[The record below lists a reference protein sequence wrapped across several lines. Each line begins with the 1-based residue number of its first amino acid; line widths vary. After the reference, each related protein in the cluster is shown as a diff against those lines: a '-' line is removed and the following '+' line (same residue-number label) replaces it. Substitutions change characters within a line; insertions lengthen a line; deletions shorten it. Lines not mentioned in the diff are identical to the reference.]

1 MGQLIRC
8 KNCDQIFMRSRFD
21 AYPEYRLGPG
31 LPPENFQAMERD
43 DFKDFLSHH
52 QGHQLEDLNIIED
65 SYVSEKAYS
74 EPVKTCFLK
83 ATNGREKFV
92 IKKSRERIDEPLKY
106 ELVPGDYRLK
116 CTAVEIQSEEILEQL
131 AREMTPLPS
140 QDKIDAFLR
149 LMGTLVEDIE
159 IQDLERIP
167 EESHHP
173 LETYYKIDDV
183 RVMYLLR
190 NCHRIFKGREYSAI
204 EEFIRRHKDDGVLL
218 LKATYKIQFTEK
230 ANARKRATPPPL
242 DSENEEILRQK

>member
-1 MGQLIRC
+1 
-8 KNCDQIFMRSRFD
+8 MRSRFD
-21 AYPEYRLGPG
+21 EYPEYRLGPG
-31 LPPENFQAMERD
+31 LPPDNFQTTERD

-65 SYVSEKAYS
+65 SYVSEKAYF
-74 EPVKTCFLK
+74 EPIKTSFLK

-106 ELVPGDYRLK
+106 ELVSGDYCLK
-116 CTAVEIQSEEILEQL
+116 CIAVEIQSDEILKQL
-131 AREMTPLPS
+131 AREMNPFPS
-140 QDKIDAFLR
+140 QYKIDAFLK
-149 LMGTLVEDIE
+149 LMRALVEDIE

-190 NCHRIFKGREYSAI
+190 NCRRIFKGREYSAI
-204 EEFIRRHKDDGVLL
+204 EEFIHRHKDDGLLL
-218 LKATYKIQFTEK
+218 LKATYKIQITEK
-230 ANARKRATPPPL
+230 MNTRKRAAPPPL
-242 DSENEEILRQK
+242 DFESEEILRQK